1 MIIINMITHMRI
13 FNLVYGICLWDISM
27 EDIEFTHKIISM
39 DILKLTTLDM
49 IDMIYIYIYQCHQIN
64 KFLI

>member
-1 MIIINMITHMRI
+1 
-13 FNLVYGICLWDISM
+13 M

-49 IDMIYIYIYQCHQIN
+49 IDMIYIYQGHQIN

>member
-1 MIIINMITHMRI
+1 MRI

-39 DILKLTTLDM
+39 DILKLATLDM
-49 IDMIYIYIYQCHQIN
+49 IDIIYIYISVIRSTN
-64 KFLI
+64 F

>member
-1 MIIINMITHMRI
+1 MRI

-49 IDMIYIYIYQCHQIN
+49 IDIIYIYIYISVSSDQQISN
-64 KFLI
+64 LTPLPP

>member
-1 MIIINMITHMRI
+1 MRI

-49 IDMIYIYIYQCHQIN
+49 IDMIYIYQVHQIN